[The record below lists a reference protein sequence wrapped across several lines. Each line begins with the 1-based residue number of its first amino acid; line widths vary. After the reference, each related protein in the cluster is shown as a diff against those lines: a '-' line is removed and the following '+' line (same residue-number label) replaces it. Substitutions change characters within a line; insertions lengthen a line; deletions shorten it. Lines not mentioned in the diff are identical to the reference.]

1 MRRPHS
7 FLKPR
12 PLSAEAAVGPVTR
25 SFFILN
31 NSRGPRSCA
40 HSPIFAQRLLSPKKL
55 RGSIFFYV
63 SRTSDADVSDDQ
75 ASEAIA
81 GAAFGA
87 NGNIQYQ
94 FRTESCSGQVTYR
107 VVQVTDEL
115 VSGDGAGGA
124 GGVSVVTTA
133 GFPSSNQTVTQAV
146 IQGAFS
152 TGESA
157 EEESGGETRFAYF
170 PASAVGGDGTAIV
183 AAQSG
188 ETTLSQA
195 VASAGGQF
203 YVMMAPQEVLQ
214 ATGQRT
220 IAPRTH
226 AFSASKGEGPRTVR
240 DDKRRAQH
248 NEVER
253 RRRDKINNWIV
264 QLSKILPD
272 SVTENS
278 KTGQEQSKGGILSKA
293 CDYIQELRQT
303 QQQLADNIKETER
316 LHMDNELLRQQVEEL
331 RSKNTMLRAH
341 LQQNGI
347 TVMVSSPGQ

>member
-278 KTGQEQSKGGILSKA
+278 KTGQSKGGILSKA